1 MRKLW
6 SSISE
11 ARPEHRLSPFTML
24 LPLCCCFLPG
34 LIRAQEPPA
43 TSTISVNVQVVAL
56 DAVVRNPDGDLVRNL
71 DKDSFTLKVDGKLTP
86 IRYFNR
92 DNDLPLTIGLM
103 IDTSGSQR
111 VYFDEEALNSDTFLT
126 NILTR
131 PGDRALVACFDS
143 RIDLLQPMTSR
154 LNELHN
160 ALRRLDYRQPET
172 GAGATHLFD
181 AIAALSKSV
190 TSPEAGR
197 RALVILTDG
206 DDNGSQTSLSGA
218 IREAQL
224 AGVAVYGVLYTHD
237 VIGGVPYPSSAS
249 LRPSGIATMREIS
262 KATGGR
268 AFVVGTGTPITE
280 IFAEIGQDLRSQ
292 YRFGFT
298 PLPSKPDKFHPIELR
313 TGDKHQTIQAR
324 SGYYTPD

>member
-1 MRKLW
+1 MRLH
-6 SSISE
+6 SRTQVEHIS
-11 ARPEHRLSPFTML
+11 L
-24 LPLCCCFLPG
+24 LLIAVVLCGTPIF
-34 LIRAQEPPA
+34 AQEQVPSA

-56 DAVVRNPDGDLVRNL
+56 DAVVRNPDGQLVLDLA
-71 DKDSFTLKVDGKLTP
+71 KDAFTLKVDGKPTA

-92 DNDLPLTIGLM
+92 DNDLLLTIGLM

-111 VYFDEEALNSDTFLT
+111 VYFDEEALNSETFLN
-126 NILTR
+126 NILTNSK
-131 PGDRALVACFDS
+131 DRALIACFDS
-143 RIDLLQPMTSR
+143 RIDLLQKMTTR

-160 ALRRLDYRQPET
+160 ALRRLDYREPES
-172 GAGATHLFD
+172 GPGATRLYD
-181 AIAALSKSV
+181 SIAALSRSV
-190 TSPEAGR
+190 TGPEAGR

-206 DDNGSQTSLSGA
+206 DDNGSETSLQDA

-237 VIGGVPYPSSAS
+237 VIGGVPYPTSGP
-249 LRPSGIATMREIS
+249 LRPSGISVMREIS

-268 AFVVGTGTPITE
+268 TFVVGTGTPITE

-298 PLPSKPDKFHPIELR
+298 PLPSKPGKFHSIGLR
-313 TGDKHQTIQAR
+313 TGDKHQIIQAR
-324 SGYYTPD
+324 SGYITPE

>member
-11 ARPEHRLSPFTML
+11 AWPEHRLSLFTML
-24 LPLCCCFLPG
+24 LPVCYCFLPG
-34 LIRAQEPPA
+34 FIRAQAPPP
-43 TSTISVNVQVVAL
+43 TSTISVNVQVVAI
-56 DAVVRNPDGDLVRNL
+56 DAVVRSSDGQLALNL
-71 DKDSFTLKVDGKLTP
+71 GKDAFTLKVDGKATP

-92 DNDLPLTIGLM
+92 DNDLPLTIGLI

-111 VYFDEEALNSDTFLT
+111 VYFDEEALNSETFLT
-126 NILTR
+126 NILTN
-131 PGDRALVACFDS
+131 PEDRALIACFDS
-143 RIDLLQPMTSR
+143 RIDLLQKMTTR

-160 ALRRLDYRQPET
+160 ALRRLDYLAPET
-172 GAGATHLFD
+172 GPGATRLYD
-181 AIAALSKSV
+181 SIAALSKSV

-206 DDNGSQTSLSGA
+206 DDNGSRTSLSDA

-237 VIGGVPYPSSAS
+237 VIGGVAYPSPAS
-249 LRPSGIATMREIS
+249 LRPSGISIMRQIS

-268 AFVVGTGTPITE
+268 TFVVGTGTPIAQ

-298 PLPSKPDKFHPIELR
+298 PRPSKPGKFHAIELR
-313 TGDKHQTIQAR
+313 TGDKHQIIQAR
-324 SGYYTPD
+324 SGYITPE